1 MAHYLQGLLF
11 GLAYIAPI
19 GLQNLFVINTAL
31 AQPRRRA
38 LRVAMIVT
46 FFDISL
52 ALATFYGVGKLL
64 TWLPWL
70 KMVVLG
76 IGSLIVLYIGISLL
90 RAQAPQLK
98 KSAPTQFS
106 YWRATLAAFAIA
118 WLNPQALL
126 DGTLL
131 LGAFRASLAPL
142 AANFFIVGVMTAS
155 AVWFTGLTLLIAW
168 LRDRFTTKFLLLL
181 NRICGVVI
189 ILYALKLISEFC
201 QLVW

>member
-38 LRVAMIVT
+38 LRVAVIVT

-52 ALATFYGVGKLL
+52 ALATFYGNGKLL

-76 IGSLIVLYIGISLL
+76 IGSLCDCLAESASTFGWDVTIRGIPRFAGAVS
-90 RAQAPQLK
+90 
-98 KSAPTQFS
+98 SQFF
-106 YWRATLAAFAIA
+106 YCWRYDGVGCLVHWFDAT
-118 WLNPQALL
+118 
-126 DGTLL
+126 D
-131 LGAFRASLAPL
+131 
-142 AANFFIVGVMTAS
+142 
-155 AVWFTGLTLLIAW
+155 
-168 LRDRFTTKFLLLL
+168 
-181 NRICGVVI
+181 C
-189 ILYALKLISEFC
+189 
-201 QLVW
+201 LVARPFHD

>member
-1 MAHYLQGLLF
+1 MIHYLQGLLF
-11 GLAYIAPI
+11 GIAYIAPI

-38 LRVAMIVT
+38 LKVAVIVT

-52 ALATFYGVGKLL
+52 ALATFYGVGRLL

-70 KMVVLG
+70 KLVVLG
-76 IGSLIVLYIGISLL
+76 VGSLIVLYIGVSLL
-90 RAQAPQLK
+90 RAQAPELK
-98 KSAPTQFS
+98 KSSTQPFS
-106 YWRATLAAFAIA
+106 YWRAIMAAFAIA

-142 AANFFIVGVMTAS
+142 AADFFIGGVMTAS
-155 AVWFTGLTLLIAW
+155 AIWFSGLTLLISW

-181 NRICGVVI
+181 NRICGGVI
-189 ILYALKLISEFC
+189 ILYAWKLVSEFV
-201 QLVW
+201 QLIW

>member
-1 MAHYLQGLLF
+1 MAHYLQRLLF

-31 AQPRRRA
+31 AQPRWRA
-38 LRVAMIVT
+38 LRVAVIVT

-76 IGSLIVLYIGISLL
+76 VGSLIVLYIGISLL
-90 RAQAPQLK
+90 RAQVPQLK
-98 KSAPTQFS
+98 KSAPPQFS

-126 DGTLL
+126 DGTVTIRGVPCFV
-131 LGAFRASLAPL
+131 GAVSGQ
-142 AANFFIVGVMTAS
+142 FFYCWRYDG
-155 AVWFTGLTLLIAW
+155 
-168 LRDRFTTKFLLLL
+168 
-181 NRICGVVI
+181 
-189 ILYALKLISEFC
+189 ISC
-201 QLVW
+201 LVHWVDATNCLVARPFHD